1 MSTLIRLLSVAVL
14 ATAFT
19 AGAQAQQS
27 PPSASAFPSATEKI
41 FDVVK
46 QVAARDGLEIKL
58 VKFNDYQLPN
68 AALNAGDLDA
78 NAFQHKPFLDN
89 QIKARGFDI
98 VPVGLTVTA
107 PLGFYSR
114 KIKALGDLPEGASVG
129 IQNDPSNG
137 NRALRLLAAYKL
149 ITLKPEAEQKN
160 NATPQDVVSNPR
172 KLKLVPLDAAQLPRS
187 LDDLTAA
194 AINNDYA
201 DQAGLVPARDAIG
214 REAADGP
221 YANLIAVRAKDRDQP
236 WVRSWWRLTSRPRSA
251 PSSRKNSRARWCPRS
266 DASGSL
272 FRIPDIRRHTAA
284 SSPWRA
290 AVAAFPFLR
299 PAAPRRQPAARGRL
313 EHRRTG
319 PARHSRRRADR
330 GPLRQP
336 RRRLLRARV
345 AAADA
350 VLISTPVYKAS
361 FAGGLKAVLDLL
373 DEKALAGKVVLP
385 IATGGSPAH
394 LLALE
399 YGLKPV
405 LSALGARHIL
415 AGVYATD
422 KQVRVDE
429 AGQPHIDDDVRQRL
443 EDSVDRLS
451 EQLRPHAYVANEAY
465 DLGRLALA
473 GGFSV

>member
-19 AGAQAQQS
+19 AGAQAQQKS
-27 PPSASAFPSATEKI
+27 SISVGISVGTTEKI

-201 DQAGLVPARDAIG
+201 DQAGLVPARATPL
-214 REAADGP
+214 AAKP
-221 YANLIAVRAKDRDQP
+221 PMVP
-236 WVRSWWRLTSRPRSA
+236 
-251 PSSRKNSRARWCPRS
+251 
-266 DASGSL
+266 
-272 FRIPDIRRHTAA
+272 
-284 SSPWRA
+284 
-290 AVAAFPFLR
+290 
-299 PAAPRRQPAARGRL
+299 
-313 EHRRTG
+313 
-319 PARHSRRRADR
+319 
-330 GPLRQP
+330 
-336 RRRLLRARV
+336 
-345 AAADA
+345 
-350 VLISTPVYKAS
+350 TP
-361 FAGGLKAVLDLL
+361 
-373 DEKALAGKVVLP
+373 
-385 IATGGSPAH
+385 T
-394 LLALE
+394 
-399 YGLKPV
+399 
-405 LSALGARHIL
+405 
-415 AGVYATD
+415 
-422 KQVRVDE
+422 
-429 AGQPHIDDDVRQRL
+429 
-443 EDSVDRLS
+443 
-451 EQLRPHAYVANEAY
+451 
-465 DLGRLALA
+465 
-473 GGFSV
+473 

>member
-1 MSTLIRLLSVAVL
+1 MPTKYFSARKRDDRIVPSPVPSWNRNDVYPDPPAVRRRPGHRLHRRR
-14 ATAFT
+14 
-19 AGAQAQQS
+19 
-27 PPSASAFPSATEKI
+27 ASAAKSSISVGISVGTTEKI

-272 FRIPDIRRHTAA
+272 FRIPDIRRHTMSIITLAGSRRSVPVPPPCCA
-284 SSPWRA
+284 TPPTGCARA
-290 AVAAFPFLR
+290 AGTSANWACATFP
-299 PAAPRRQPAARGRL
+299 PK
-313 EHRRTG
+313 
-319 PARHSRRRADR
+319 S
-330 GPLRQP
+330 
-336 RRRLLRARV
+336 
-345 AAADA
+345 
-350 VLISTPVYKAS
+350 
-361 FAGGLKAVLDLL
+361 
-373 DEKALAGKVVLP
+373 
-385 IATGGSPAH
+385 
-394 LLALE
+394 
-399 YGLKPV
+399 
-405 LSALGARHIL
+405 
-415 AGVYATD
+415 
-422 KQVRVDE
+422 
-429 AGQPHIDDDVRQRL
+429 
-443 EDSVDRLS
+443 
-451 EQLRPHAYVANEAY
+451 
-465 DLGRLALA
+465 
-473 GGFSV
+473 